1 MRHPSIRELFDYWN
15 ERRGARPAPERDD
28 IEPFAIRRV
37 LADAFLLAL
46 NPVKGHPFRLAGTRI
61 CALFGRE
68 VKGVSF
74 LDLFALHARYEMG
87 DLIDIVAQESVGLIA
102 SASELKPPEH
112 ASPLELLLLPLAP
125 DGRTDACLLG
135 ALAPHASSGWLG
147 SRAARFDA
155 WKVPLPRYRHCTSH
169 PREYSGRKDTPWPRR
184 LRRWPVLI
192 GSPSEAPRWE

>member
-147 SRAARFDA
+147 IRALRD
-155 WKVPLPRYRHCTSH
+155 LTLGRYRFLATATAHRIPESI
-169 PREYSGRKDTPWPRR
+169 PEGRIRHGLVVYD
-184 LRRWPVLI
+184 
-192 GSPSEAPRWE
+192 GGQC

>member
-125 DGRTDACLLG
+125 DGRTDACRRTRAPCILG
-135 ALAPHASSGWLG
+135 LAWN

-169 PREYSGRKDTPWPRR
+169 PREYS
-184 LRRWPVLI
+184 
-192 GSPSEAPRWE
+192 